1 MFINHK
7 NKIIASTLAATVAM
21 FSVSFA
27 NTSIADMPEMTLYKD
42 PNCGCCTA
50 HADYLKENGFKVKMV
65 DHPNIVEI
73 KQQYGTLQG
82 ASCHTIVMDGYVIE
96 GHVPVASIQKLWDEQ
111 SDIKGIALPG
121 MPYNSPGMGPEKK
134 GSLKIMQIN
143 NDTSVTKIFNVE

>member
-1 MFINHK
+1 MFIHK
-7 NKIIASTLAATVAM
+7 NKMITSTLATMAM
-21 FSVSFA
+21 MLTANFA
-27 NTSIADMPEMTLYKD
+27 HANADELPEMTLYKD

-50 HADYLKENGFKVKMV
+50 HADYLKEQGVKVKMV

-96 GHVPVASIQKLWDEQ
+96 GHVPIASIKKLWAEQ
-111 SDIKGIALPG
+111 PDIKGIALPG

-134 GSLKIMQIN
+134 GSLKIMQVS
-143 NDTSVTKIFNVE
+143 NDNSVTKIFNVE

>member
-7 NKIIASTLAATVAM
+7 NKIIASTLAATIAM
-21 FSVSFA
+21 FTVSFA

-96 GHVPVASIQKLWDEQ
+96 GHVPVASIKKLWDEQ
-111 SDIKGIALPG
+111 PDIKGIALPG

-134 GSLKIMQIN
+134 GSLKIMQVS
-143 NDTSVTKIFNVE
+143 NDNSVTKIFNIE

>member
-1 MFINHK
+1 MFTHK
-7 NKIIASTLAATVAM
+7 NKMITSTLATMTMMLMAN
-21 FSVSFA
+21 FA
-27 NTSIADMPEMTLYKD
+27 HANADELPEMTLYKD

-73 KQQYGTLQG
+73 KQKYGTLQG

-96 GHVPVASIQKLWDEQ
+96 GHVPVASIKKLWAEQ
-111 SDIKGIALPG
+111 PDIKGIALPG

-134 GSLKIMQIN
+134 GSLKIMQVS
-143 NDTSVTKIFNVE
+143 NDNSVNKIFNVE

>member
-1 MFINHK
+1 MFINRK

-111 SDIKGIALPG
+111 PDIKGIALPG